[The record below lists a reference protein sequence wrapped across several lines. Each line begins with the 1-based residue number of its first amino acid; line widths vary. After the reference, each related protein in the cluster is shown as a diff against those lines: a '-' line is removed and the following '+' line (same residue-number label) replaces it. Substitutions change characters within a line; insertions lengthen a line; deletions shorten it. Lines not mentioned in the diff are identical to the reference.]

1 MNLKEQFT
9 NDTLEEEL
17 RVLVCEQKKE
27 INYLK
32 QNILHLKRMVAEES
46 KAKYRAYTQFANLQE
61 KTYSD
66 KTDIQ
71 SNDNV

>member
-1 MNLKEQFT
+1 MSLKEQFT

-27 INYLK
+27 INHLK

-46 KAKYRAYTQFANLQE
+46 EAKYRAYTQFANLQE
-61 KTYSD
+61 ETSND
-66 KTDIQ
+66 KTNI
-71 SNDNV
+71 